1 MVRPPEPT
9 VDGAPANIWDIIP
22 QVQRIIDRDLAESIT
37 TISNAVYELSNL
49 PPTLIREDMRRL
61 MLAMDNLLEL
71 GESLLLIKE
80 EREKKK

>member
-9 VDGAPANIWDIIP
+9 VDGVPANIWDIIH

-49 PPTLIREDMRRL
+49 PPALIRY
-61 MLAMDNLLEL
+61 
-71 GESLLLIKE
+71 
-80 EREKKK
+80 EKAYAGNG

>member
-9 VDGAPANIWDIIP
+9 VDGVPANIWDIIP

-80 EREKKK
+80 EREEKK